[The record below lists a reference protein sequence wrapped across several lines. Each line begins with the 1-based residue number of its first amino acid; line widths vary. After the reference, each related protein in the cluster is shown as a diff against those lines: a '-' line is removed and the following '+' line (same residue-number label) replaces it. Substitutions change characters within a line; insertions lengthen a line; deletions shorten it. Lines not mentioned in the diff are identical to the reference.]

1 MIRPDI
7 QEHRSLH
14 WSVRIRFDVRLRGLS
29 SSTYIDVFSLNL
41 DRSQS
46 RSTAS
51 ALVGKKACEVPLIAR
66 LACTVLFAEQQGNS
80 PALSSAASASIGGLP
95 RHVRG
100 ASHMYF
106 DVSVSIELD
115 DFSVVGDGGRCKS
128 SFET

>member
-7 QEHRSLH
+7 QEHRYLRS
-14 WSVRIRFDVRLRGLS
+14 RFDVQLRGLS
-29 SSTYIDVFSLNL
+29 SSTYTYIDVFSLNL

-100 ASHMYF
+100 AKAI
-106 DVSVSIELD
+106 VSVSIELED
-115 DFSVVGDGGRCKS
+115 LSVVSDGGWCKS
-128 SFET
+128 SFKT

>member
-100 ASHMYF
+100 ATAI
-106 DVSVSIELD
+106 VSVSIELED
-115 DFSVVGDGGRCKS
+115 LSVVSDGGWCKS
-128 SFET
+128 SFKT